1 MTNREYGFINELR
14 RYLLFR
20 ESNRHS
26 FSRNI
31 AKYFLEYSTSTILN
45 IEKRSVQFPR
55 VSVNFFVFFFLP
67 LVGSITMTTAST
79 STISNSS
86 SNTFG
91 FVTRRRSLRL
101 NPPDESSGYNSPAKI
116 NLPRMPS
123 PPIL

>member
-1 MTNREYGFINELR
+1 MANREYGFINELR

-20 ESNRHS
+20 ECNRHS

-67 LVGSITMTTAST
+67 LVGNITMTTAST
-79 STISNSS
+79 STTHNS
-86 SNTFG
+86 SNTFS
-91 FVTRRRSLRL
+91 FVARRRSLRL
-101 NPPDESSGYNSPAKI
+101 NPPDESSGYNRPAKI